1 MRTVSLLKASTMD
14 DVQEVRHVIPPAFE
28 YSSDDIFSQ
37 FFNREDS
44 SLLTEKMLEGGR
56 TGAARIHNEN

>member
-1 MRTVSLLKASTMD
+1 MD